1 MTFRTRLLQP
11 LAKAVLYLSGW
22 KLIGQNYKVPKS
34 VIVAYPH
41 IRATDLYYTI
51 LIGLA
56 LDLHLK
62 IVAKEELFV
71 YGLGWLLKALGLV
84 PIKRGGKSNT
94 TTLLA
99 DMFGKKSENFHLV
112 MAPTGTRRE
121 GAEWKTGFLSV
132 ARKAQV
138 PILLAVVNRK
148 EKTCGIFSGLYTTA
162 SQEVDLA
169 DIMRRYNLQ
178 K

>member
-1 MTFRTRLLQP
+1 MTFRSLFLSP
-11 LAKAVLYLSGW
+11 PAKAVLCLTGW

-34 VIVAYPH
+34 VIVAHPH
-41 IRATDLYYTI
+41 TSATDLYYTI

-56 LDLHLK
+56 LDLQLK

-84 PIKRGGKSNT
+84 PIKRGSKSST

-99 DMFGKKSENFHLV
+99 DMFEQESKNFHLV

-121 GAEWKTGFLSV
+121 GAEWKTGFLSI

-138 PILLAVVNRK
+138 PILLAIVNRE
-148 EKTCGIFSGLYTTA
+148 EKVCGIFSDLYTTA
-162 SQEVDLA
+162 SQEVDLE
-169 DIMRRYNLQ
+169 DIKRRYNV
-178 K
+178 